1 MAVNKHFHTSNSAAI
16 ATEKSLYNN
25 LVAEAIQIYG
35 HDVYYMDRTLVNEDT
50 ILGIDPLS
58 KFKDA
63 AKIEMY
69 MEDADGGFAGERELI
84 SQFGLENLSEA
95 TFVVNKLRFQEM
107 TKQIMIES
115 GTSSEEGGSI
125 LLEEGSLI
133 QSTDAGGSILINAT
147 DSSSS
152 NSGDEFLLDGTDS
165 SSTDAGDKIILN
177 ATAVDSYSKLEG
189 SDFYIL
195 SETAATDSDRPLE
208 GDALYHPILEKMFQ
222 INFVD
227 HDEPFHQLDN
237 NPVYKLRCR
246 LFDYGMEAL
255 DTGISDIDAIETTE
269 TLDAL
274 IYQFTLEQSSA
285 VNEDIR
291 LENGITNAGLA
302 LLDGTD
308 LNFERMVLN
317 GTDLHFEKMIL
328 SGTDSSSTN
337 AGDNIRLEGG
347 DSSDGILLNETSETV
362 PSNRESN
369 VRLEGGDSSDG
380 YLLNENSETSTSNA
394 GDNISGED
402 DTTSVGESIILEQ
415 PADSGDAAYLLNED
429 YIVGDFDTDTTT
441 QNELFEVQSRSVL
454 DFSESNPFGDVG
466 SSS

>member
-16 ATEKSLYNN
+16 ATEKTLYSN

-125 LLEEGSLI
+125 LLEAGSLI
-133 QSTDAGGSILINAT
+133 QSTDAGGSILINGT

-177 ATAVDSYSKLEG
+177 ATAIDSYSKLEG
-189 SDFYIL
+189 STFYIL
-195 SETAATDSDRPLE
+195 NETAATDSDRPLE

-246 LFDYGMEAL
+246 LFDYSMEDL
-255 DTGISDIDAIETTE
+255 DTGITDIDAIETTE

-291 LENGITNAGLA
+291 LENGITNAGLV
-302 LLDGTD
+302 LEETD
-308 LNFERMVLN
+308 
-317 GTDLHFEKMIL
+317 
-328 SGTDSSSTN
+328 
-337 AGDNIRLEGG
+337 GDNI
-347 DSSDGILLNETSETV
+347 T
-362 PSNRESN
+362 
-369 VRLEGGDSSDG
+369 
-380 YLLNENSETSTSNA
+380 
-394 GDNISGED
+394 GED

-429 YIVGDFDTDTTT
+429 YIIGDFSTDKTT